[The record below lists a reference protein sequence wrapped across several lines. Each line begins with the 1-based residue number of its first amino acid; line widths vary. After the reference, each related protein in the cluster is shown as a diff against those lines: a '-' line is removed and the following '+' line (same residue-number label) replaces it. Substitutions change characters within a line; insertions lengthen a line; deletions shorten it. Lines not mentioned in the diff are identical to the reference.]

1 MVDTSPSL
9 LEQLRRTDDHQAW
22 SRFVWL
28 YTPLLQR
35 WLARQGAGADD
46 VADLVQDVFVVLV
59 RRLPE
64 FSYDRRLSFRAWL
77 HSVALSRWRDRQ
89 RLRVA
94 RPVDDAA
101 PVMADLAI
109 NGEADSLDA
118 ADYNAYLTGRALRLI
133 QTDFPGPTWQA
144 FWGVVV
150 DGRPAAEVAADL
162 GLTVNAV
169 YLARSRVLRRLREE
183 LAGLLD

>member
-9 LEQLRRTDDHQAW
+9 LERLRRTDDQQAW
-22 SRFVWL
+22 SRFVYL
-28 YTPLLQR
+28 YTPLLQG
-35 WLARQGAGADD
+35 WLARLGAGGDEIAD
-46 VADLVQDVFVVLV
+46 VIQDVFVVLV

-64 FSYDRRLSFRAWL
+64 FRYDSRLSFRAWL
-77 HSVALSRWRDRQ
+77 RSVAVSRWRDRQ

-101 PVMADLAI
+101 PVMADLAVD
-109 NGEADSLDA
+109 EADSLDA

-150 DGRPAAEVAADL
+150 DGRPAAEVAAGL
-162 GLTVNAV
+162 GVSVNAV
-169 YLARSRVLRRLREE
+169 YLAKSRVLRRLREE